1 MPYSFQRLPDSHPL
15 LQDRTHFIGNA
26 QRQVSLVNAKAQPL
40 LIKYHQEA
48 QYERKP
54 IVWGVAMNND
64 HLTEDQALELVDNY
78 MKSEG
83 KVSTTQELLDS
94 GVIPALKGFTVRP
107 GKVSDSIYGGKV
119 KFTKKDGTVVE
130 AENPRLVT
138 RDGRPLRLM
147 IRTQRISTHDI
158 NRGEIPFKDQI
169 LAANHNYMRR
179 LVEPAIG
186 TSQFEVPGLKDNDV
200 VIAAENLQLIPV
212 ENIFRAYMAKSST
225 STSLYQ
231 AWKRGDKMFAG
242 HLVPEGL
249 VVNGPLPYV
258 MDTPSTKSE
267 DHDVTLSPEEM
278 IRQGHITP
286 AQYTALR
293 NGGLVAFGMA
303 AQFLR
308 GKGIIL
314 VDTKFEH
321 GINKDGKIVSQDE
334 ILTMDSSRFWLASDY
349 DAQTER
355 FNRGE
360 LEELNPKSYS
370 KEFARG
376 FSEGEKGYTDEQRRV
391 IAARYVIGIQ
401 ELLGKRFEP
410 NMRPRDE
417 RVVRG
422 LQKIVENLAAR

>member
-1 MPYSFQRLPDSHPL
+1 MHNDL
-15 LQDRTHFIGNA
+15 LSDA
-26 QRQVSLVNAKAQPL
+26 
-40 LIKYHQEA
+40 
-48 QYERKP
+48 
-54 IVWGVAMNND
+54 
-64 HLTEDQALELVDNY
+64 QALDLVYDY
-78 MKSEG
+78 MTREG

-94 GVIPALKGFTVRP
+94 GAVPALKGFTVRP

-119 KFTKKDGTVVE
+119 EFTKKDGTVVE

-138 RDGRPLRLM
+138 RDGKPLRLM
-147 IRTQRISTHDI
+147 VRTQRISTHDI

-186 TSQFEVPGLKDNDV
+186 TSQFEVPGLEDNDV

-212 ENIFRAYMAKSST
+212 ENIFRAYMATSST

-231 AWKRGDKMFAG
+231 AWKRGDTMFAG
-242 HLVPEGL
+242 HIVPEGL
-249 VVNGPLPYV
+249 VANGPLPYV

-278 IRQGHITP
+278 IREGHVTHG
-286 AQYTALR
+286 QYTAIR
-293 NGGLVAFGMA
+293 NAGLVAFGIA
-303 AQFLR
+303 SQFLR

-321 GINKDGKIVSQDE
+321 GINQDGRIVSQDE

-355 FNRGE
+355 FSLGE

-376 FSEGEKGYTDEQRRV
+376 FSEGEKGYTDEQRIV
-391 IAARYVIGIQ
+391 IAARYVMGIQ

-410 NMRPRDE
+410 DMRPHDE
-417 RVVRG
+417 RVVSG
-422 LQKIVENLAAR
+422 LRKVVENLAARV

>member
-1 MPYSFQRLPDSHPL
+1 MTNDL
-15 LQDRTHFIGNA
+15 LR
-26 QRQVSLVNAKAQPL
+26 
-40 LIKYHQEA
+40 
-48 QYERKP
+48 
-54 IVWGVAMNND
+54 
-64 HLTEDQALELVDNY
+64 EDQALDLVYNY
-78 MKSEG
+78 MASEG
-83 KVSTTQELLDS
+83 TVSTTQELLDS

-107 GKVSDSIYGGKV
+107 GKVSDSIYGGQLE
-119 KFTKKDGTVVE
+119 FTKKDGTVVE
-130 AENPRLVT
+130 AENPPLVT
-138 RDGRPLRLM
+138 RDGIPLRLM
-147 IRTQRISTHDI
+147 VRTQRISTHDI

-186 TSQFEVPGLKDNDV
+186 TSQFDVPGLADNDV

-212 ENIFRAYMAKSST
+212 ENIFRAYMATSST

-242 HLVPEGL
+242 HTIPEGL
-249 VVNGPLPYV
+249 IANGPLPYV

-267 DHDVTLSPEEM
+267 EHDVTLSPDEM
-278 IRQGHITP
+278 IRLGYITP
-286 AQYTALR
+286 AQYTTIR
-293 NGGLVAFGMA
+293 NSGLVAFGMA

-308 GKGIIL
+308 SKGIVL

-321 GINKDGKIVSQDE
+321 GTNKDGKIVSQDE

-349 DAQTER
+349 DAQMER
-355 FNRGE
+355 FNWGE
-360 LEELNPKSYS
+360 REELDPKSYS

-376 FSEGEKGYTDEQRRV
+376 FSEGEKGYTDEQRIA

-410 NMRPRDE
+410 DMRPRDE
-417 RVVRG
+417 RVVSG
-422 LQKIVENLAAR
+422 LRKIVESLAAP

>member
-1 MPYSFQRLPDSHPL
+1 
-15 LQDRTHFIGNA
+15 
-26 QRQVSLVNAKAQPL
+26 
-40 LIKYHQEA
+40 
-48 QYERKP
+48 
-54 IVWGVAMNND
+54 MNND
-64 HLTEDQALELVDNY
+64 HLTEEQALELVDNY

-119 KFTKKDGTVVE
+119 KFTKTDGTVVK
-130 AENPRLVT
+130 AENPQLVT

-186 TSQFEVPGLKDNDV
+186 TSQFEVPGLEDNDV

-231 AWKRGDKMFAG
+231 AWKREDKMFAG

-258 MDTPSTKSE
+258 MDTPSTKSD
-267 DHDVTLSPEEM
+267 DHDVTLPPEDM
-278 IRQGHITP
+278 IRQGHMTP
-286 AQYTALR
+286 AQYTGLR

-308 GKGIIL
+308 RKGIIL

-349 DAQTER
+349 DAQMEQ
-355 FNRGE
+355 FNRGA

-391 IAARYVIGIQ
+391 IAARYVLGLQ
-401 ELLGKRFEP
+401 ELIGKRFEP

-422 LQKIVENLAAR
+422 LQKVVENLAAR